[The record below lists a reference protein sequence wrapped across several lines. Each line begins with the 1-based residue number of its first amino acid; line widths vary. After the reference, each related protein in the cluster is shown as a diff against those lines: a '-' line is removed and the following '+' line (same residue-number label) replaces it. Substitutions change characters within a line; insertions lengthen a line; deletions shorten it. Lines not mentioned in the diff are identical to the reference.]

1 MRITLFGT
9 SKMVEADVD
18 QFLNKLSQAGI
29 LFEQTIKYYFAEGA
43 DESFED
49 KVNRLREIEK
59 SANEL
64 ARKIGRE
71 LYTHM
76 LIPDL
81 RADVLSLIQELDYLV
96 DHYAKIATLFDIERP
111 YHTSAP
117 KGSNKLYNEL
127 VETCVKCIEATV
139 HSARAFFKDITAVED
154 NTHKVS
160 FYESEVD
167 EIAVRLKRSLF
178 GTSDLPLEQ
187 KLQYRYFVDVL
198 DELADDAESVS
209 EWISIYT
216 IKRSL

>member
-18 QFLNKLSQAGI
+18 QFLDKLSDTGI
-29 LFEQTIKYYFAEGA
+29 LFEQTIKYYFAHGA
-43 DESFED
+43 DDSFEA
-49 KVNRLREIEK
+49 KVTRLIETEK

-81 RADVLSLIQELDYLV
+81 RADVLSLIQDLDYIA
-96 DHYAKIATLFDIERP
+96 DHYAKIATQFDIERP

-117 KGSNKLYNEL
+117 KGSNKIYNEL
-127 VETCVKCIEATV
+127 VETCVKCVEATV
-139 HSARAFFKDITAVED
+139 HSARAFFKDISAVED
-154 NTHKVS
+154 HTHKVS

-167 EIAVRLKRSLF
+167 EIAVRLKRSIF
-178 GTSDLPLEQ
+178 GAPDLPLEQ

-198 DELADDAESVS
+198 DELADDAEDVS
-209 EWISIYT
+209 EWISIYA